1 MIIDTEQSIMK
12 KSYPTATVFILN
24 FIWALD
30 GLFADSKTRSL
41 GLTAWGAEQVAW
53 LWMYKD
59 RSRDRL
65 LRRRQRQSPTI
76 SELRNYHHL
85 TKNSTA

>member
-41 GLTAWGAEQVAW
+41 GLTA
-53 LWMYKD
+53 
-59 RSRDRL
+59 
-65 LRRRQRQSPTI
+65 
-76 SELRNYHHL
+76 
-85 TKNSTA
+85 